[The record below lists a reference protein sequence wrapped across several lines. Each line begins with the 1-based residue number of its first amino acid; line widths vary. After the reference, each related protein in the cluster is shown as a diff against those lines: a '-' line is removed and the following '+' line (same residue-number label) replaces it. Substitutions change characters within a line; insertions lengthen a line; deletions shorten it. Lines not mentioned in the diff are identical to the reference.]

1 MVKDAFDGCRT
12 LYPARRLSAR
22 DADAIL
28 KLYEGNPQ
36 YFAAMHSPA
45 TRESVL
51 DDLTALPP
59 GKTAEDKFFLGF
71 YDGDTLIAV
80 MDWIDGYP
88 DGRTAFIGLFM
99 VDEAYQG
106 RGVGSAIVRDCLEGF
121 ARLGFERARLGFV
134 ETNPQSEA
142 FWKKNGFVPTGER
155 SERWAYAVVVA
166 QRALGFCSGAAQKV
180 VDAPA
185 KL

>member
-1 MVKDAFDGCRT
+1 MFMDVFDGRDS
-12 LYPARRLSAR
+12 LYPARRLTAE

-36 YFAAMHSPA
+36 YFEAMHSPA

-51 DDLTALPP
+51 DDLTALPQ

-71 YDGDTLIAV
+71 YDGNALVAV

-88 DGRTAFIGLFM
+88 DKRTAFIGLFM
-99 VDEAYQG
+99 VDAAYQG
-106 RGVGSAIVRDCLEGF
+106 RGVGSAIVRDYLDRF
-121 ARLGFERARLGFV
+121 ARLGFERVRLGYV

-142 FWKKNGFVPTGER
+142 FWKKNGFAPTGER
-155 SERWAYAVVVA
+155 SERGGYAVILA
-166 QRALGFCSGAAQKV
+166 EKAL
-180 VDAPA
+180 
-185 KL
+185 

>member
-1 MVKDAFDGCRT
+1 MFNDVFGGCCA

-22 DADAIL
+22 DADAVL

-59 GKTAEDKFFLGF
+59 GKTAEDKSFLGF
-71 YDGDTLIAV
+71 YDGDALVAV
-80 MDWIDGYP
+80 MDWIAGYP

-99 VDEAYQG
+99 VDAAYQG
-106 RGVGSAIVRDCLEGF
+106 KGVGSTIVRDCLDWF
-121 ARLGFERARLGFV
+121 ARLGFERARLGYV

-155 SERWAYAVVVA
+155 SGRGGYAVVVA
-166 QRALGFCSGAAQKV
+166 QRALCFCNGAAQKV